1 MTHKK
6 LLAIHLNEFNY
17 NYLKYGARKYKLNN
31 IIKLLTFKKI
41 DTFTKDKIQ
50 NKNLDPWVQSVSIN
64 TGILSK
70 KHKIFKLGQK
80 LDNNI
85 YFIWD
90 ILIKKKI
97 DCFIWGSINSNFRK
111 NKYIKLFFPDPW
123 NYTSNVVPN
132 DLKQL
137 HILPKYYAKNYI
149 ETDIHKIFK
158 YSFLFLKIFIKNKG
172 IKFIL
177 KNFSLIF
184 HSLFTRGL
192 KNYILFFLFDLIS
205 LDIFKQK
212 INSKN
217 SSFSYIFLNSL
228 AHFQHNNWN
237 DIKAEKYYFLYAD
250 KIAKSIFEIYKSHD
264 ALFIFNGFSQKKI
277 KNEFILRP
285 KNPLKFMK
293 KIIHFKNIEQDMT
306 NGGFIFFNDK
316 KTANIAFDKIKNYN
330 ICGIKIFETLQK
342 KDLSFFCRII
352 IKSKKDLKIINI
364 DGITKTNL
372 YHSFY
377 YENKNKKMK
386 IKFNSSELSEFLDSV
401 QFIKTTGVH
410 STNGE
415 IIFDNLKTITNKKSI
430 ENHKIFNIFNNYFSN

>member
-1 MTHKK
+1 MKHKK

-17 NYLKYGARKYKLNN
+17 DYLKYGAKKYKLKN
-31 IIKLLTFKKI
+31 IKKLLAFKKI
-41 DTFTKDKIQ
+41 RTFTKDKTQ

-64 TGILSK
+64 TGIPSK

-85 YFIWD
+85 CFIWD
-90 ILIKKKI
+90 ILIKKKV
-97 DCFIWGSINSNFRK
+97 DCFIWGSINSNFIK
-111 NKYIKLFFPDPW
+111 NKYIKIFFPDPW
-123 NYTSNVVPN
+123 NYTSNVVPS

-149 ETDIHKIFK
+149 ETDIYKIVK
-158 YSFLFLKIFIKNKG
+158 YSFLFLKSFIKNKG
-172 IKFIL
+172 IKFVL
-177 KNFSLIF
+177 KNFSLLF
-184 HSLFTRGL
+184 YSLFAKGL

-205 LDIFKQK
+205 LNIFKQK

-237 DIKAEKYYFLYAD
+237 DIKAEKYYFLYTD
-250 KIAKSIFEIYKSHD
+250 KIIKSIFEIYKSHD

-285 KNPLKFMK
+285 KNPLKFLK
-293 KIIHFKNIEQDMT
+293 NIIHFKSMEQDMT
-306 NGGFIFFNDK
+306 NGGFIFFKDK
-316 KTANIAFDKIKNYN
+316 RSTNIAFNKIKNYK
-330 ICGIKIFETLQK
+330 ICGIKIFETLQR
-342 KDLSFFCRII
+342 KDLSFYYRIVL
-352 IKSKKDLKIINI
+352 KSRKDLKNINRDSI
-364 DGITKTNL
+364 DKKKL
-372 YHSFY
+372 YYLFY
-377 YENKNKKMK
+377 YENKNKKIQ
-386 IKFNSSELSEFLDSV
+386 IKFNFIQLSEFLDSV

-415 IIFDNLKTITNKKSI
+415 IIFDNLKNITNKKSI